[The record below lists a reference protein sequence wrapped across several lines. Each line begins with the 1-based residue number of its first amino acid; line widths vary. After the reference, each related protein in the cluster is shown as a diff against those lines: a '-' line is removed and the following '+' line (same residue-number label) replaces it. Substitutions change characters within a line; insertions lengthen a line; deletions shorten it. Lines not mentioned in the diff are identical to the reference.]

1 MYVYHKDTISYGF
14 KKFILA
20 ATFYISIKL
29 FNKAGD
35 R

>member
-14 KKFILA
+14 KKFIFA
-20 ATFYISIKL
+20 APIYISIKL

>member
-14 KKFILA
+14 KKFIFA
-20 ATFYISIKL
+20 AAFYIPIKL